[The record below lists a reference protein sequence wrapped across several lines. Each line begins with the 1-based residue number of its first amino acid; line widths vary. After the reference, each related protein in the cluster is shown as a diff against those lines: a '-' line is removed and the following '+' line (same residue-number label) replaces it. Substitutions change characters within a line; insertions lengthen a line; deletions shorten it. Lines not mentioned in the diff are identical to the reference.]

1 MYHPLEARLGSWRG
15 VLVPL
20 DGSENAIR
28 ALHPGSTLAY
38 SMGMPLYAMGAVTRT
53 LDVEPAKRRMQQQL
67 DRLSVATAGVHVVT
81 AASAIH
87 AIATEATSRSLLVC
101 MASGGHRRVA
111 DVVRRRVVAGVVR
124 RLDEPVVV
132 VGPKVTREDG
142 QVGTIYAC
150 LDGTPAAKAILPAVA
165 ALARHTG
172 ATIHLISVVRPTLT
186 VFDLMEYS
194 ASTGPADR
202 QSYLSQLAAS
212 SQAEQ
217 IVSHQVIEARL
228 VASSIID
235 LVRADLGAVVA
246 LTSHTRRGLG
256 QLVFGSVAAR
266 IVSACPRQVVLLR
279 GHEPRAHWPLRRLPR
294 SGF

>member
-38 SMGMPLYAMGAVTRT
+38 SMGMPLY
-53 LDVEPAKRRMQQQL
+53 
-67 DRLSVATAGVHVVT
+67 
-81 AASAIH
+81 

-150 LDGTPAAKAILPAVA
+150 LDGTLLPK
-165 ALARHTG
+165 R
-172 ATIHLISVVRPTLT
+172 
-186 VFDLMEYS
+186 F
-194 ASTGPADR
+194 
-202 QSYLSQLAAS
+202 
-212 SQAEQ
+212 
-217 IVSHQVIEARL
+217 
-228 VASSIID
+228 
-235 LVRADLGAVVA
+235 
-246 LTSHTRRGLG
+246 
-256 QLVFGSVAAR
+256 
-266 IVSACPRQVVLLR
+266 CP
-279 GHEPRAHWPLRRLPR
+279 P
-294 SGF
+294 

>member
-1 MYHPLEARLGSWRG
+1 MGSWRG
-15 VLVPL
+15 VPVPL

-111 DVVRRRVVAGVVR
+111 DVVRGRVVAGVVR

-150 LDGTPAAKAILPAVA
+150 LALVSSSNILSELHTFKWTCVSPDAAQRSP
-165 ALARHTG
+165 
-172 ATIHLISVVRPTLT
+172 
-186 VFDLMEYS
+186 
-194 ASTGPADR
+194 
-202 QSYLSQLAAS
+202 
-212 SQAEQ
+212 
-217 IVSHQVIEARL
+217 L
-228 VASSIID
+228 VTTA
-235 LVRADLGAVVA
+235 
-246 LTSHTRRGLG
+246 
-256 QLVFGSVAAR
+256 
-266 IVSACPRQVVLLR
+266 
-279 GHEPRAHWPLRRLPR
+279 
-294 SGF
+294 